1 MRFLIFILLFIS
13 LKVSSQSSIDMVYNI
28 EPKSDELKLSL
39 SKYEKQNN
47 LGLTSMTIGIVGVMT
62 GHIIVNSIK
71 NVDELTHDRMNQ
83 INFLTFTPISIFGVY
98 NVVRAP
104 RHIKKYID

>member
-1 MRFLIFILLFIS
+1 
-13 LKVSSQSSIDMVYNI
+13 MVYNI